1 MDESW
6 TRPRWTPTGR
16 DASLFFFIPGQP
28 PTGGLEISR
37 SRHHFEAFPDGLQ
50 ISSHERSA
58 DPAWFDGFF
67 ARPGLGFSLDEESGD
82 AAATVRAAPRGTVA
96 RGDFA
101 DPPDLAYLRNS
112 MAVVSAI
119 LEQGG
124 LAVLDLLSCR
134 WWSPERWL
142 ARFVTSSEFEI
153 EDHVGIVVSDDEEN
167 HPGLWMHTR
176 GLRKF
181 GRPDLQIR
189 HVPGEW
195 SEDNPLVQA
204 AGGLLN
210 HLAGNLCRGS
220 VITDGQVMNVAGT
233 RRRCTFRHTPDD
245 TPSDRTHFGN
255 DVLEIVD
262 VVRGKPSSDL
272 RQVLRASQ
280 K

>member
-6 TRPRWTPTGR
+6 SRPRWTPTGR
-16 DASLFFFIPGQP
+16 AASLFFFIPGEP
-28 PTGGLEISR
+28 PTAGLQVSR
-37 SRHHFEAFPDGLQ
+37 SRHHFDGFPEELQ
-50 ISSHERSA
+50 ITSHERAA
-58 DPAWFDGFF
+58 DREWFDGFF
-67 ARPGLGFSLDEESGD
+67 ARPGLGFSLDEEFGE
-82 AAATVRAAPRGTVA
+82 AATAVREAQRGSVV
-96 RGDFA
+96 RGEFP
-101 DPPDLAYLRNS
+101 DPSDLGYLRNS
-112 MAVVSAI
+112 LAVVSAV

-124 LAVLDLLSCR
+124 LAVLDLPTCR
-134 WWSPERWL
+134 WWPPEKWL
-142 ARFVTSSEFEI
+142 ARFVTRSEFEV
-153 EDHVGIVVSDDEEN
+153 EDHILVVVSDDELN

-195 SEDNPLVQA
+195 TEDNPLVQA
-204 AGGLLN
+204 GGGLLN

-220 VITDGQVMNVAGT
+220 AITDGQVMNVAGT

-245 TPSDRTHFGN
+245 TQGDRTHFGN